1 MDPIPTTVV
10 GQKKNKIK
18 LQQSDEMTEIFLPG
32 DVKPGIAAT
41 GLLDK
46 NTNTLLINIDGDSPE
61 DIARDP
67 STPKMFQDLD
77 QLEILHPQIKEVNG
91 KSKLE
96 LPKEIDDSHD
106 EEWLSPEM
114 ASMRAREHER
124 LEQMYLE

>member
-1 MDPIPTTVV
+1 
-10 GQKKNKIK
+10 
-18 LQQSDEMTEIFLPG
+18 MTEIFLPG

>member
-1 MDPIPTTVV
+1 MDPIPSTVV

-18 LQQSDEMTEIFLPG
+18 VQQSDEMTEIFLPG

-77 QLEILHPQIKEVNG
+77 
-91 KSKLE
+91 
-96 LPKEIDDSHD
+96 
-106 EEWLSPEM
+106 
-114 ASMRAREHER
+114 
-124 LEQMYLE
+124 